1 MSSRAAARILISL
14 IALVV
19 SAELLALAAYY
30 VDTGAFFYTHRRTY
44 LELLP
49 TPEDRLIVGEA
60 VHPYFGVTHRP
71 GTPFDI
77 PAALRADVSAP
88 SRVRTNNFGFVSP
101 HDYPFTKTRDDQ
113 FVVGLFGGSVGVWF
127 CQVGAPRLLER
138 LRGHAFFQAREIVP
152 LCFSHEG
159 YKQPQMALVLAYFL
173 SRGQAFDL
181 VVNLDGFNDVALGAL
196 NHERGFDAS
205 MPSVQHL
212 EPLISLVNQS
222 ALTPEKLESLAA
234 IFRDRRRLVDLEGTI
249 GANRLAAVDVVLDRY
264 HRRVLDRYAR
274 ELGRFSTL
282 PSNPPE
288 NALIQATPPIAS
300 RDGAA
305 LFEDIAGIWARSSI
319 LMHELLTIRGAI
331 YLHVLQPNQYY
342 ATTRR
347 FSEAEAATALSETSP
362 YRRSVEQ
369 GYPLLVAAGQSQLQ
383 ARRVR
388 FLDATRALDREAA
401 PVYMDNCCHYTLVGN
416 YVLADLVAASI
427 LSGPGPWTR

>member
-1 MSSRAAARILISL
+1 
-14 IALVV
+14 
-19 SAELLALAAYY
+19 
-30 VDTGAFFYTHRRTY
+30 
-44 LELLP
+44 
-49 TPEDRLIVGEA
+49 
-60 VHPYFGVTHRP
+60 
-71 GTPFDI
+71 
-77 PAALRADVSAP
+77 
-88 SRVRTNNFGFVSP
+88 
-101 HDYPFTKTRDDQ
+101 
-113 FVVGLFGGSVGVWF
+113 
-127 CQVGAPRLLER
+127 
-138 LRGHAFFQAREIVP
+138 
-152 LCFSHEG
+152 
-159 YKQPQMALVLAYFL
+159 
-173 SRGQAFDL
+173 
-181 VVNLDGFNDVALGAL
+181 
-196 NHERGFDAS
+196 
-205 MPSVQHL
+205 
-212 EPLISLVNQS
+212 
-222 ALTPEKLESLAA
+222 
-234 IFRDRRRLVDLEGTI
+234 
-249 GANRLAAVDVVLDRY
+249 VVLDRY

-388 FLDATRALDREAA
+388 FLDATRALENYEKLLDLPQDPAA
-401 PVYMDNCCHYTLVGN
+401 RAETMRR
-416 YVLADLVAASI
+416 LADLQLEIDEQGGSTLQESDQRLRRSIELYNTVLTDRPDAPHNDRVLYQLARAYQSLGDFAKAEEALLRMTREYPQSSYADDAHFRRAELLFRLEQFDDASAEYRKAMVGV
-427 LSGPGPWTR
+427 LVERVLKRALLRLQGA